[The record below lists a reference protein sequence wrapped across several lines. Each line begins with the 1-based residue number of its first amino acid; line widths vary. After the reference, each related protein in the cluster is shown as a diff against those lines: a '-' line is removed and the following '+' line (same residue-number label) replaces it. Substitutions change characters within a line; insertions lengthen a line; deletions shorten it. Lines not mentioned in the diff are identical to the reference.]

1 MEKQYI
7 RRYIILNLDYLR
19 KTKTVLRL
27 KKFNNSNKIEEK
39 NNYEKSHNFFAK
51 KMLTYFKKHALQ

>member
-27 KKFNNSNKIEEK
+27 KKFNNSNKI
-39 NNYEKSHNFFAK
+39 
-51 KMLTYFKKHALQ
+51 